1 MLIRTALQ
9 WFQVATA
16 IAEYCNFRF
25 AKIQAIGWGWAGVI
39 WLYSLVTFVPL
50 DLFKFAIRYVLSG
63 RAWNNVQNKVG
74 DMRPFHYRQ
83 VLLACRSDD
92 DVCDLSQT
100 GFTSKKDY
108 GREEREAQ
116 WATAQRSL
124 HGLPVP
130 ESGGRGSSYAAELSE
145 IVEQARHR
153 AEIARYSE
161 QSTLRGHLESSAK
174 LRVID
179 LDVVKSLYYTV

>member
-16 IAEYCNFRF
+16 IAVYCNFRF
-25 AKIQAIGWGWAGVI
+25 AKIQAIVWWA
-39 WLYSLVTFVPL
+39 FVPL
-50 DLFKFAIRYVLSG
+50 DLFKFAVRYVLSG

-74 DMRPFHYRQ
+74 DARPFHYRQ

-116 WATAQRSL
+116 WATMQRSL
-124 HGLPVP
+124 HGLPAP
-130 ESGGRGSSYAAELSE
+130 ESEQAARGSCSYAELSE
-145 IVEQARHR
+145 IAEQARRR
-153 AEIARYSE
+153 AEVARFRE
-161 QSTLRGHLESSAK
+161 TNTLRGHLEWSAK
-174 LRVID
+174 LRGID
-179 LDVVKSLYYTV
+179 VSEVKSPYYTM